1 MKCVFLR
8 GAMQCF
14 LELRDHDDKAPFVGK
29 WMPKEDRRGR
39 AGVAPATVEDEAAM
53 GKDTDPNPGT
63 PSASGQAGQFGE
75 GHIQF
80 EEAGHGGCDGQ
91 TELCPRTEPDVH
103 RDGLATSDRDAL
115 LQGEVSQQVAEQWLY
130 PAVGI
135 SFDVD
140 RRGNP
145 GLENEPRFINRD
157 AEAPKAPA

>member
-1 MKCVFLR
+1 M
-8 GAMQCF
+8 
-14 LELRDHDDKAPFVGK
+14 
-29 WMPKEDRRGR
+29 
-39 AGVAPATVEDEAAM
+39 
-53 GKDTDPNPGT
+53 
-63 PSASGQAGQFGE
+63 
-75 GHIQF
+75 
-80 EEAGHGGCDGQ
+80 
-91 TELCPRTEPDVH
+91 H

-115 LQGEVSQQVAEQWLY
+115 LQGEVSQQVAEEWLY

>member
-1 MKCVFLR
+1 
-8 GAMQCF
+8 
-14 LELRDHDDKAPFVGK
+14 
-29 WMPKEDRRGR
+29 
-39 AGVAPATVEDEAAM
+39 
-53 GKDTDPNPGT
+53 
-63 PSASGQAGQFGE
+63 
-75 GHIQF
+75 
-80 EEAGHGGCDGQ
+80 
-91 TELCPRTEPDVH
+91 
-103 RDGLATSDRDAL
+103 L